1 MIRFI
6 FLIMLLLEA
15 VLAGGC
21 GEEPKPQP
29 VQGVAQLTLY
39 SELDNKFTEDLVAA
53 FNAGHKDK
61 LQLQAIY
68 ELKGSERPDV
78 VLAEQRTLSG
88 LKRQGRLKPVAF
100 AAGDRLPQKFRDTDL
115 NWYGIFYDPIVF
127 LVNQQYA
134 RTIGQANL
142 CGWQDLENIG
152 QLRIAMENLSDSNST
167 QNFLAAFADH
177 YGETTS
183 LNYLWNINRF
193 IGQYAKFPFTP
204 VRLTAVGDADVAI
217 TRQSYVF
224 KYLESKFPAYVV
236 YPREGTPVNLFCAG
250 LFKDAADDVQGLA
263 VMEWLLTSAQV
274 QTIAQEDATGYMFL
288 FPHGVDAAAADADKI
303 WLNSSYLEPAQQ
315 ETLTGKWLG
324 NVRFSK

>member
-1 MIRFI
+1 MIRFV
-6 FLIMLLLEA
+6 FFMLLLTSA
-15 VLAGGC
+15 LLGAGC
-21 GEEPKPQP
+21 SDEPKAQLPQ
-29 VQGVAQLTLY
+29 GAAQLTLY

-53 FNAGHKDK
+53 FNARHKEK
-61 LQLQAIY
+61 LQLRAIY
-68 ELKGSERPDV
+68 ELKGGERPDV

-100 AAGDRLPQKFRDTDL
+100 AAGDRLPQKFRDAEL
-115 NWYGIFYDPIVF
+115 NWYGIFYDPTVF

-134 RTIGQANL
+134 RSIGQANL
-142 CGWQDLENIG
+142 CGWQDLENTG
-152 QLRIAMENLSDSNST
+152 QLRIAIENLSDSNST

-236 YPREGTPVNLFCAG
+236 YPREGTPVNLYCAG
-250 LFKDAADDVQGLA
+250 LFKNGADDVDGLE

-274 QTIAQEDATGYMFL
+274 QTIAQEDATGYLFL
-288 FPHGVDAAAADADKI
+288 FPHGIDAAAADADKI
-303 WLNSSYLEPAQQ
+303 WINSSYLESAKQ
-315 ETLTGKWLG
+315 EALTNKWLG